1 MSQIL
6 AKKYDFKKLY
16 LFGSLTNDKSLKVW
30 SDIDFAIEN
39 LKKELFLKAYAD
51 LLKNSK
57 FPVDLKP
64 FEELDKESQENIIKN
79 GVVLYGEFN
88 EGERWHRALLAR
100 TTIEIKEVRP
110 QVISEKLAGELDD
123 YLSFRH
129 IFRNIYGFEL
139 EGERL
144 DRLSE
149 KFGEI
154 SQKFEKEIK
163 EFLKKLKK

>member
-1 MSQIL
+1 M
-6 AKKYDFKKLY
+6 
-16 LFGSLTNDKSLKVW
+16 
-30 SDIDFAIEN
+30 
-39 LKKELFLKAYAD
+39 
-51 LLKNSK
+51 
-57 FPVDLKP
+57 
-64 FEELDKESQENIIKN
+64 
-79 GVVLYGEFN
+79 
-88 EGERWHRALLAR
+88 
-100 TTIEIKEVRP
+100 TIEIKEVRP